1 MTYSLSSTSCLLK
14 LPSFIWRTAQD
25 IFGPPSFS
33 KYLIIGTRVN
43 VAVPFVN
50 AFSDQISWR
59 VTLYEITWFLSIRIG
74 LTFQIP
80 VILELHRTTG
90 LNIKSLVWAFSF
102 GSCLGGKRICGF
114 NFFSTI
120 QESSRVIADSY
131 PAIKSRDLVPFHGL
145 WLKNEALDDATQTIA
160 KTLITVEATVKA

>member
-1 MTYSLSSTSCLLK
+1 MKFTLSSTSCLLK

-33 KYLIIGTRVN
+33 KYLIIGTSVS

-50 AFSDQISWR
+50 AFCDQTSWR

-131 PAIKSRDLVPFHGL
+131 PAIKSREPVPFHGL
-145 WLKNEALDDATQTIA
+145 WLKSESLNDTTQTIP